1 MNGILGKILI
11 FGTTGQVGSACAK
24 ILGSR
29 AIALTREQADF
40 SNPQSLKDVLKQW
53 NSDRLSAVI
62 NCAAFTQVDL
72 AEREEDLAF
81 KINAEA
87 PGVIAEWCKERDVP
101 FVHFSTDYVFSGVGE
116 KPWGED
122 AETGPLNVY
131 GRSKL
136 EGENRIRECWSK
148 YLIFRTSWVYDENGK
163 NFFKTML
170 NLGENRE
177 TLEVVSDQFGAPTYA
192 PDLAQAAL
200 QCLEAAMGKP
210 KFPFGVYHLCH
221 AGTTTWHQ
229 FAEAI
234 FSAARAKGIPLHVKK
249 VHPILTKNYPTPAK
263 RPVNS
268 RLNTD
273 RAFRAF
279 EVRLPDWR
287 VGLKAAM
294 EHIL

>member
-11 FGTTGQVGSACAK
+11 FGAHGQVGSACAR

-29 AIALTREQADF
+29 AIALSREQADF
-40 SNPQSLKDVLKQW
+40 SKPDSIKNVLDQW
-53 NSDRLSAVI
+53 DSNRLSAVI

-72 AEREEDLAF
+72 AEKELDLAF
-81 KINAEA
+81 KINAES
-87 PGVIAEWCKERDVP
+87 PGVIAQWCKERDFP
-101 FVHFSTDYVFSGVGE
+101 FVHFSTDYIFSGVGE

-122 AETGPLNVY
+122 DETGPLNAY

-136 EGENRIRECWSK
+136 EGENKIRECWGR
-148 YLIFRTSWVYDENGK
+148 YLIFRTSWVYDASGK

-170 NLGENRE
+170 KLGENRE

-192 PDLAQAAL
+192 PELAAAAL
-200 QCLEAAMGKP
+200 QCLEVAMGKP

-221 AGTTTWHQ
+221 GGVTTWHQ

-249 VHPILTKNYPTPAK
+249 VHPIPTKNYPTPAK

-273 RAFRAF
+273 RAYRTF